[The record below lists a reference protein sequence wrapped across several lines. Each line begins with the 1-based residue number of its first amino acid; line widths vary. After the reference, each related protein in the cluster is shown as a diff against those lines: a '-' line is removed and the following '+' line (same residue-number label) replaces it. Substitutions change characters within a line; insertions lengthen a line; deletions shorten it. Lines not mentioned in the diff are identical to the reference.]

1 LLPGKAGIV
10 QNPASVREGRKAAAQ
25 RFGQGAKAFAAEER
39 IMSTVR
45 IQPYEIKPA
54 AFLVYDERWPRVAAI
69 LIEAIESQDS
79 RLRAE
84 HIGSTS
90 VPECGGKGVIDL
102 IVTYADGDLEVAKAA
117 LAKLGF
123 QPQHGRDPFP
133 ESRPMREGSV
143 TALGSTFRI
152 HAHVI
157 ERDGEEHR
165 QLVAFRDALRG
176 DPSLRHAYETDK
188 QRILASGVTD
198 SLDYC
203 YAKGEFITSTLSVI
217 AKS

>member
-1 LLPGKAGIV
+1 
-10 QNPASVREGRKAAAQ
+10 
-25 RFGQGAKAFAAEER
+25 
-39 IMSTVR
+39 MSTVR
-45 IQPYEIKPA
+45 IQPYEVKPA
-54 AFLVYDERWPRVAAI
+54 AFLLYDERWPRVASI
-69 LIEAIESQDS
+69 LIEAIENRDPL
-79 RLRAE
+79 LRAE
-84 HIGSTS
+84 HVGSTS

-102 IVTYADGDLEVAKAA
+102 VVTYTNGDLDVAKAA

-133 ESRPMREGSV
+133 ESRPMREGCL
-143 TALGSTFRI
+143 TTLGSIFRV
-152 HAHVI
+152 HVHVI
-157 ERDGEEHR
+157 ERDCEEHR
-165 QLVAFRDALRG
+165 QLVAFRDALRS
-176 DPSLRHAYETDK
+176 DPSLRRAYEADK

>member
-1 LLPGKAGIV
+1 
-10 QNPASVREGRKAAAQ
+10 
-25 RFGQGAKAFAAEER
+25 
-39 IMSTVR
+39 MSTIR
-45 IQPYEIKPA
+45 IQPYEVHPA
-54 AFLVYDERWPRVAAI
+54 AFLAYDERWQRVAAI
-69 LIEAIESQDS
+69 LIDAIESQDA

-102 IVTYADGDLEVAKAA
+102 IVTYANGDLDVAKAA

-123 QPQHGRDPFP
+123 HAQGGRDPFP

-143 TALGSTFRI
+143 TTLGSTFRI

-165 QLVAFRDALRG
+165 RLVGFRDALRS
-176 DPSLRHAYETDK
+176 DASLRRAYEADK
-188 QRILASGVTD
+188 QRILAAGTTD

-203 YAKGEFITSTLSVI
+203 NAKSEFITSALSAI